1 MFLLCSHVLIKEVIL
16 RKNWIYILLFLK
28 LQDKVQ
34 RAAIE
39 GNDGRFEHSWSQRR
53 FICSM
58 GSRIFMDLYQ
68 YIKFELVGGKT
79 SKVEKEIKSFYFV
92 M

>member
-1 MFLLCSHVLIKEVIL
+1 MFLLCSRELIKEVIL

-39 GNDGRFEHSWSQRR
+39 GNDGRFEHS
-53 FICSM
+53 
-58 GSRIFMDLYQ
+58 
-68 YIKFELVGGKT
+68 
-79 SKVEKEIKSFYFV
+79 
-92 M
+92 

>member
-1 MFLLCSHVLIKEVIL
+1 
-16 RKNWIYILLFLK
+16 

-53 FICSM
+53 IICSM
-58 GSRIFMDLYQ
+58 GSRIFMDLYR
-68 YIKFELVGGKT
+68 YIKFELVEE
-79 SKVEKEIKSFYFV
+79 EKLLK
-92 M
+92 